1 MSPTLLTLLVAAL
14 GFVAVAGFGFVLVGG
29 NPSQGRTLKR
39 AQAVVG
45 RAEAREVKGRRGAS
59 TAQEQRRKQILK
71 TLREEERKSKK
82 ARFNIAA
89 RMQQAGLG
97 ENVRVFWIVSAVL
110 AAVVLLIMLVL
121 GQPVLLAF
129 GLSFA
134 AGLGLPRWIVGFLA
148 NRRTK
153 KFTEAFPDALDII
166 TRGIKSGLP
175 VHDSLRVIGQ
185 EASEPLA
192 GEFKRM
198 TENIAMGVAIDQA
211 LDGMF
216 ERMPTAEVRF
226 FGIVLAI
233 QSKTG
238 GNLAEALGNL
248 SAVIRARKL
257 MREKIKALSGEAVA
271 SAFIIGSLPPGV
283 VTLISMTSPDYMMPM
298 FTDPRG
304 KLMLMVGGVW
314 MSLGIF
320 VMRRMINF
328 KI

>member
-1 MSPTLLTLLVAAL
+1 MSSNLLILLVAAL
-14 GFVAVAGFGFVLVGG
+14 GFVAVAGFGFVLVGVG
-29 NPSQGRTLKR
+29 GSQGRTMKR

-45 RAEAREVKGRRGAS
+45 RNEAREVKGRRGQS
-59 TAQEQRRKQILK
+59 NAQEQRRKQILK

-97 ENVRVFWIVSAVL
+97 DNVRVFWIASGVL
-110 AAVVLLIMLVL
+110 GVLVTVVLLVL
-121 GQPVLLAF
+121 GQQALVAL
-129 GLSFA
+129 GLGFA
-134 AGLGLPRWIVGFLA
+134 AALGLPRWIVGFMA
-148 NRRTK
+148 NSRIK
-153 KFTEAFPDALDII
+153 KFVEVFPDALDII

-185 EASEPLA
+185 ETPEPMA
-192 GEFKRM
+192 GEFKRL
-198 TENIAMGVAIDQA
+198 TESLAMGVSIDQA
-211 LDGMF
+211 VDDMY
-216 ERMPTAEVRF
+216 ERMPAPELRF

-283 VTLISMTSPDYMMPM
+283 VALISMTSPAYMLPM
-298 FTDPRG
+298 FSDPRG
-304 KLMLMVGGVW
+304 KLMLMAGGVW
-314 MSLGIF
+314 MALGIF

>member
-1 MSPTLLTLLVAAL
+1 MDPTLLTVIVAVL
-14 GFVAVAGFGFVLVGG
+14 GFVAVAGFGFVLAGS
-29 NPSQGRTLKR
+29 NPSQQRTLKR
-39 AQAVVG
+39 TQAVVG
-45 RAEAREVKGRRGAS
+45 RNEAREVKGRRAPS
-59 TAQEQRRKQILK
+59 NVQEQRRKQILK

-89 RMQQAGLG
+89 QMQQAGLG
-97 ENVRVFWIVSAVL
+97 DNVRLFWILSGVVGVGVL
-110 AAVVLLIMLVL
+110 IILLVVGQKPLI
-121 GQPVLLAF
+121 AF
-129 GLSFA
+129 GAGFA
-134 AGLGLPRWIVGFLA
+134 AALGLPRWTVGFLA
-148 NRRTK
+148 SRRTK

-185 EASEPLA
+185 EAAEPLA

-211 LDGMF
+211 LDDMF
-216 ERMPTAEVRF
+216 ERMPTPEVRF
-226 FGIVLAI
+226 FGIVLSI

-238 GNLAEALGNL
+238 GNLAEALANL

-283 VTLISMTSPDYMMPM
+283 VSLITMTSPAYMMPM

-304 KLMLMVGGVW
+304 KLMLMAGGFW
-314 MSLGIF
+314 MAVGIF

>member
-1 MSPTLLTLLVAAL
+1 MSPTVLTLLVAAL
-14 GFVAVAGFGFVLVGG
+14 GFIAVAGVGFVLVGG
-29 NPSQGRTLKR
+29 DSNQTRTLKR

-45 RAEAREVKGRRGAS
+45 RNEAREIKARRGPVNV
-59 TAQEQRRKQILK
+59 QEQRRRQILK
-71 TLREEERKSKK
+71 TLRDEERKSKK

-97 ENVRVFWIVSAVL
+97 DNVRVFWMVSAGVA
-110 AAVVLLIMLVL
+110 AAVLLVLLIL
-121 GQPVLLAF
+121 GQKPLIAG
-129 GLSFA
+129 GLGFA

-153 KFTEAFPDALDII
+153 KFSEGFPDALDVI

-185 EASEPLA
+185 ETAEPLA
-192 GEFKRM
+192 GEFRRL
-198 TENIAMGVAIDQA
+198 TENIAMGVSIDQA
-211 LDGMF
+211 LEMMF
-216 ERMPTAEVRF
+216 DRMPTPEVRF
-226 FGIVLAI
+226 FSIVLSI
-233 QSKTG
+233 QQKTG
-238 GNLAEALGNL
+238 GNLAEALANL
-248 SAVIRARKL
+248 SAVIRSRKL
-257 MREKIKALSGEAVA
+257 MREKVKALSGEAVA

-283 VTLISMTSPDYMMPM
+283 VMLISAVNPGYMMPM

-304 KLMLMVGGVW
+304 KMMLAAGGV
-314 MSLGIF
+314 MMAFGIF